1 MSWESAG
8 KTAEKAAKNGGIF
21 ARLENDGD
29 RIIVAF
35 LGEPEAKEVH
45 WIGEGTEICSGEGCK
60 NCKRGDD
67 PGARFSMNVYVKSRA
82 SKGEDLEEVGKVQIF
97 EQGVRWFRDVEA
109 VKAKYG
115 LEKWWFEIER
125 KGKAGSKKTKYSVL
139 PEEKFTDEEKKML
152 ASVEL
157 NDLSNPTSNNDDD
170 DDDDDDDT
178 PKKNNEKKV
187 VPINSK
193 SKSDGPMDADDVAEI
208 VKKMQ
213 NQPKDQIKVFLDKFG
228 VKRFKD
234 LKANQKSDVFSFI
247 KALEGEPSG
256 TEGDEEDPFS

>member
-1 MSWESAG
+1 MSWESASQ
-8 KTAEKAAKNGGIF
+8 TAEKAAKNGGIF

-60 NCKRGDD
+60 HCKRGDE
-67 PGARFSMNVYVKSRA
+67 PGARFSINVYVKSRA

-152 ASVEL
+152 AAVEL
-157 NDLSNPTSNNDDD
+157 NDLSNPRSDDD
-170 DDDDDDDT
+170 DDNDDDDDDDT
-178 PKKNNEKKV
+178 PKKKADKKV
-187 VPINSK
+187 VPIK

-213 NQPKDQIKVFLDKFG
+213 NQPKDQLKVFLEKFG

-234 LKANQKSDVFSFI
+234 LKASQKNDVFAFI
-247 KALEGEPSG
+247 KNLEGPPS
-256 TEGDEEDPFS
+256 ESEDEEDPFS